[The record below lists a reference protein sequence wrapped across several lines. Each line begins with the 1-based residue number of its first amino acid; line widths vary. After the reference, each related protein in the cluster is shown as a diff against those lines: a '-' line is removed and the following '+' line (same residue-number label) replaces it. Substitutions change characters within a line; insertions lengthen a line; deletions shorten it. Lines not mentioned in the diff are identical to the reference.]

1 MFAFLEDQVK
11 NVISE
16 LDSVMHDDVV
26 LKLML
31 YTLVQEKKYRG
42 I

>member
-1 MFAFLEDQVK
+1 MFAFLEDQVE

-16 LDSVMHDDVV
+16 LDSVMHDDIV

-31 YTLVQEKKYRG
+31 YTLIKEIKYRG